1 MCMCTCACAW
11 AFACGFVCG
20 TGFHRTRYVRACEC
34 VHACPYAHGISR
46 TVVQWTAIQYECL
59 RRATITHRA
68 SASGS
73 RRVYL
78 QHAACDKHSVH
89 HAAQCKV
96 QHHIRQH
103 ARALHN
109 MQPTN
114 CFMQQRAFS
123 ISARFGKR
131 TDEGPVVM
139 SGCYKGL
146 SILQA
151 SQGNR

>member
-11 AFACGFVCG
+11 ACACGFVCG
-20 TGFHRTRYVRACEC
+20 TGFHRTRYVRACVC

-46 TVVQWTAIQYECL
+46 TVVQWTAIRYECL

-73 RRVYL
+73 RRVYF

-103 ARALHN
+103 ATCPTQHATHKLLHAAKSTQHLGTLRKAN
-109 MQPTN
+109 RRGASGNERLLQGSKYPT
-114 CFMQQRAFS
+114 
-123 ISARFGKR
+123 G
-131 TDEGPVVM
+131 
-139 SGCYKGL
+139 
-146 SILQA
+146 
-151 SQGNR
+151 